1 MVMEKRKINERGSN
15 HMKSQLER
23 FMRRKGRQF
32 CAAALCV
39 LMLVSNVATSIGSTG
54 EDSNEVAEFTV
65 DRDSLCVELVKAVE
79 RGKTVKNTLEFDGE
93 EADTYAELFDADGT
107 LYKLKP
113 EIKDNASKLSLTVY
127 ARLGEE

>member
-1 MVMEKRKINERGSN
+1 MDMEKRKINERGSKD
-15 HMKSQLER
+15 MKSQLER

-79 RGKTVKNTLEFDGE
+79 RGKTVKN
-93 EADTYAELFDADGT
+93 
-107 LYKLKP
+107 
-113 EIKDNASKLSLTVY
+113 
-127 ARLGEE
+127 RR